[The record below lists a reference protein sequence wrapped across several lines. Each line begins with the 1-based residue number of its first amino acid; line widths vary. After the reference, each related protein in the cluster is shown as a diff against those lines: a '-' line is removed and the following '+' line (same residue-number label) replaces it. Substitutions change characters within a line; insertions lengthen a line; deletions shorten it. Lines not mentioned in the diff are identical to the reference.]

1 MRLVL
6 LGAPGSGKGTQADI
20 LKEKFDL
27 IKLSTGDLLRHEVK
41 AGTELGI
48 EAKRYMD
55 GGALVPDSVMIGILE
70 HKVTEFEASG
80 KGYILDGFPRTEPQ
94 ADALLEMLEKHRAPL
109 SAAILIDVKEEA
121 IVRRLSS
128 RWTCKE
134 CLAIYNYPDGLPET
148 ERCSACG
155 GELYQRDDD
164 KPETIQH
171 RLKVYAEK
179 TAPLIGCFDKHKLLI
194 TVDGCGSVDDVNQRI
209 INELSLHH
217 ID

>member
-20 LKEKFDL
+20 LKENYDL

-41 AGTELGI
+41 AGSELGM

-94 ADALLEMLEKHRAPL
+94 ADALLSMLEKHNAPL

-121 IVRRLSS
+121 IVKRLSS

-134 CLAIYNYPDGLPET
+134 CLAIYNYPDGLPES
-148 ERCSACG
+148 EACSSCG

-164 KPETIQH
+164 KPETIQR

-179 TAPLIGCFDKHKLLI
+179 TAPLIGCFEKHGLLLK
-194 TVDGCGSVDDVNQRI
+194 VDGYGSVNEVNQRI
-209 INELSLHH
+209 AIQLKSHH
-217 ID
+217 IV